1 MTNVI
6 SIYGSYV
13 NSNAELAESFLM
25 IQMDECFNNFIGLME
40 YLIIEDNRNKQN
52 LRYIKS
58 EKLLINSMALHL
70 IYIEIINE
78 LIFDYKYLYGQTSF
92 IKKTIVITQNK
103 LFPYFDETLRPFMYL
118 IDMNKVNN
126 ELNND
131 CD

>member
-25 IQMDECFNNFIGLME
+25 IQMDECFKNFIGLME
-40 YLIIEDNRNKQN
+40 NLIIEDNRNKEN

-92 IKKTIVITQNK
+92 IKKTTAITQNK

-126 ELNND
+126 ELNN